1 MAFFLEKSLECTTA
15 SRLKWIVCLFL
26 GIKPY
31 SSEWRRLTRRRVL
44 KCAVQLV
51 LDRERLRAGEPADD
65 INPNFDEAK
74 FNELRRGERG

>member
-26 GIKPY
+26 EIKPY
-31 SSEWRRLTRRRVL
+31 SGEWRRLTRRRVL

-51 LDRERLRAGEPADD
+51 LDREQHCAGELTDD
-65 INPNFDEAK
+65 VNPNFDEAK
-74 FNELRRGERG
+74 FDELRRGEHG